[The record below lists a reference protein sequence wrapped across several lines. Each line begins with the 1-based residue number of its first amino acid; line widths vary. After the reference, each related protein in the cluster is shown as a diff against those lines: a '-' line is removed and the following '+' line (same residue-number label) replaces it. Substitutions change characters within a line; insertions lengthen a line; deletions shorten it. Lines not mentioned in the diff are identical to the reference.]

1 MELVEILATL
11 RRRWIATTLVVVL
24 AIGAAA
30 AVRVSTHNVSTGA
43 ATVQLLVD
51 SPSSALANL
60 SENPAPLISRAGV
73 FAQVMTSQAVVQSIA
88 KTAGV
93 PEGQITAQ
101 GPYSGS
107 AESLNVITPAE
118 ARSNQIVAQNA
129 VYRLAFVAQQN
140 EPVITTTVQAP
151 SPDAA
156 SKIAAAVYP
165 GVQAYIAA
173 IQREGK
179 TPERDRVTLR
189 QLGPAQ
195 AGPVTS
201 GSRGT
206 LTIAAF
212 LGILIVGLLA
222 ILGFEGVR
230 RRGRELDQLGA
241 DLDAHLES
249 VAQGPPPPRIV
260 SAGDRRR

>member
-1 MELVEILATL
+1 MEVVEILRTLRHRWTATL
-11 RRRWIATTLVVVL
+11 LVAVL
-24 AIGAAA
+24 AVGVAVGA
-30 AVRVSTHNVSTGA
+30 RMSTHNTTTGA

-88 KTAGV
+88 KAAGV
-93 PEGQITAQ
+93 PERLLTAQ

-118 ARSNQIVAQNA
+118 ARSNQIVAEKA
-129 VYRLAFVAQQN
+129 VYRLSFVAQQN

-151 SPDAA
+151 TTDAA
-156 SKIAAAVYP
+156 AKIAAAVYP
-165 GVQAYIAA
+165 GVQSYIAG

-195 AGPVTS
+195 VGPVS
-201 GSRGT
+201 GGSRGT
-206 LTIAAF
+206 LTVAAF
-212 LGILIVGLLA
+212 LGVLIAGLLA
-222 ILGFEGVR
+222 ILGFESVR
-230 RRGRELDQLGA
+230 RRDRELDQLGA

-249 VAQGPPPPRIV
+249 VAQGNPAAHMA
-260 SAGDRRR
+260 SGERRR

>member
-1 MELVEILATL
+1 MELAQILRTLRGRWPATL
-11 RRRWIATTLVVVL
+11 AVVVI
-24 AIGAAA
+24 AAAA
-30 AVRVSTHNVSTGA
+30 AVGARMSTHNTTSGA

-60 SENPAPLISRAGV
+60 SENPAPLIARAGV
-73 FAQVMTSQAVVQSIA
+73 FAQVMTSQAVIQSIA
-88 KTAGV
+88 KVAHV

-107 AESLNVITPAE
+107 AEPLDTITPAE
-118 ARSNQIVAQNA
+118 ARSNQIVAEKA
-129 VYRLAFVAQQN
+129 IYRLSFLAQQN

-151 SPDAA
+151 STDAA
-156 SKIAAAVYP
+156 ARIAAAVYA
-165 GVQAYIAA
+165 GVQSYIAG

-195 AGPVTS
+195 AGAVTS
-201 GSRGT
+201 GHRST
-206 LTIAAF
+206 VTVAAF
-212 LGILIVGLLA
+212 LGVLIAGLLA
-222 ILGFEGVR
+222 ILGFESLR
-230 RRGRELDQLGA
+230 SRDRELDRLGA

-249 VAQGPPPPRIV
+249 VAQGNPPGHLA
-260 SAGDRRR
+260 AGERRR